1 MKPWKYLI
9 VIAGTLSVIGVFVP
23 LLTIQKS
30 MFEQKLSARDLT
42 VEGYRTNAMWH
53 GKIPQ
58 LARDHLPAELRSVEQ
73 DVEDALLAT
82 RLMALAFAPGG
93 LLLAIGLISAYRGQ
107 AGRLAGLLA
116 VLFGVI
122 SIAAT
127 FALRWGM
134 AEYSVD
140 YLTIKL
146 EPGAYMPMIIGTLGV
161 IGGVGVLTARTQRSQ

>member
-9 VIAGTLSVIGVFVP
+9 VIAGIISVIGVFVP
-23 LLTIQKS
+23 LLTVKKS
-30 MFEQKLSARDLT
+30 VFEQKLSARDLS
-42 VEGYRTNAMWH
+42 VEGYRTNALWR

-58 LARDHLPAELRSVEQ
+58 LARDHLPAELRSIEQ
-73 DVEDALLAT
+73 DVDDALLAT

-93 LLLAIGLISAYRGQ
+93 ILLAIGLISAYSGQ
-107 AGRLAGLLA
+107 AGHLAGLLA
-116 VLFGVI
+116 VLFGLI

-146 EPGAYMPMIIGTLGV
+146 EPGAYMPVLIGALGV
-161 IGGVGVLTARTQRSQ
+161 IGGVGALTARTGRSR